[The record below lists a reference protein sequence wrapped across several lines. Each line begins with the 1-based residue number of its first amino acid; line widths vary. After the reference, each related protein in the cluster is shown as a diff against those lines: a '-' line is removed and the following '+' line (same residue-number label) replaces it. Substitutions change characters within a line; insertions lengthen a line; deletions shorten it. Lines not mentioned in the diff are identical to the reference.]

1 MRTLARL
8 IHLAGDARLER
19 LLSRP
24 ELERAL
30 FAALARGFD
39 PHAAPGFHGHVVY
52 ELERPASAGATTM
65 WTLAVANQRAHVI
78 AGAVPDAALRLRMP
92 VADFLRVVVGAVDPA
107 EPVLQNRAKA
117 KGDLALAARLP
128 EMFRAPRLR

>member
-1 MRTLARL
+1 MRILARL

-19 LLSRP
+19 LFSRP

-30 FAALARGFD
+30 FGALARRFD
-39 PHAAPGFHGHVVY
+39 PRAAPGFHGHVVY
-52 ELERPASAGATTM
+52 ELERPASAGPTTL
-65 WTLAVANQRAHVI
+65 WTLAVAEQRALVI

-92 VADFLRVVVGAVDPA
+92 VADFLRVAVGAFDRA

-128 EMFRAPRLR
+128 EMFKATGVR